1 MLTPIYPC
9 EINMYTGLNHK
20 SGRMCM
26 EKHHKNFHYSR
37 NPIYTEVLTM
47 VNMFR
52 QEFYEN
58 SVLGSVQKKINQ
70 NYWILPHDTWYY
82 CFAA

>member
-1 MLTPIYPC
+1 MLTSIYPC
-9 EINMYTGLNHK
+9 EINMYTGFDHK

-26 EKHHKNFHYSR
+26 EKQHTKFHYTR
-37 NPIYTEVLTM
+37 HPIYTEVLTM

-58 SVLGSVQKKINQ
+58 SVLGSVKKKINQ